1 VDALELLFSSWT
13 GILSIFTVVFAVGF
27 IAYLMTWA
35 WRKSGEG
42 K

>member
-1 VDALELLFSSWT
+1 MDALELLFSSWT
-13 GILSIFTVVFAVGF
+13 GILTLFTVIFATGF
-27 IAYLMTWA
+27 VAFVAAWA